1 MYGVLSFSRG
11 TGGGVLSLPFA
22 LKRSGIIFGAILLV
36 LTAVA
41 TDFTV
46 FTLV

>member
-1 MYGVLSFSRG
+1 
-11 TGGGVLSLPFA
+11 GGGVLSLPFA
-22 LKRSGIIFGAILLV
+22 LRRSGIVAGAILLL
-36 LTAVA
+36 LTAFA